1 MAADERAV
9 LAFFCAIAS
18 RCAVR
23 TWLLL
28 HVEHVARNGGVRA
41 ALVCIA
47 HAQVPGQERHEAKE
61 ARRRKIG
68 DYGTAVARAAA
79 VSEASVSQLL
89 ITHTHL
95 VMLHSGRGPR

>member
-1 MAADERAV
+1 M
-9 LAFFCAIAS
+9 
-18 RCAVR
+18 
-23 TWLLL
+23 
-28 HVEHVARNGGVRA
+28 RA

-47 HAQVPGQERHEAKE
+47 HAQVPGQERDEANGGPASE
-61 ARRRKIG
+61 VG

-95 VMLHSGRGPR
+95 VMLHVTGSALTR